1 MTDSF
6 APKDPAAAERA
17 VALLKALSHAGR
29 LRILCHLIERDMNV
43 GELSEALDE
52 PQASISQQLM
62 RLRMEGFVRSSRC
75 GRIVTYHIC
84 SPEISPIIRV
94 LRASVAATHN
104 RVGTATSGT
113 T

>member
-6 APKDPAAAERA
+6 APNDPEAADRA
-17 VALLKALSHAGR
+17 VSLLKALSHAGR

-43 GELSEALDE
+43 GELSEMLKE

-62 RLRMEGFVRSSRC
+62 RLRMEGFVRSRRS

-84 SPEISPIIRV
+84 NAEISPIIRA
-94 LRASVAATHN
+94 LRASVSAMRKTAGATPS
-104 RVGTATSGT
+104 GAT
-113 T
+113 